1 MQLSEKKINI
11 LVVDDEKIITMHLD
25 ELLTNMGYNVIGIA
39 SNGIEAIK
47 KSKELSPDLILMD
60 IIMPGELTGID
71 AAKEIKNEMQI
82 PVIFLSAFA
91 DDKLVNKAKISEP
104 YSYIVKPFQSQEL
117 KAAIEIALYKKELE
131 NKLIDA
137 EEKYRTLVEE
147 SRDGIGIIQGDGF
160 KYINPALSDMLGN
173 PDNITEISI
182 MNSFTGDCQERME
195 EIYEKC
201 MGGEHLSIINECTL
215 QQENGSFLPV
225 ETNATLI
232 SYDKEPAILSFFRDI
247 SERKYMKDMVDY
259 LVNEINESNQI
270 IIPNIEKIKD
280 RMKDSNL
287 NELIEHVLFLML
299 DNANKLKKVYSL
311 LQIEYQPRTFYSV
324 DLVEHINNAISVI
337 TNQFKEEDV
346 QINTHIN
353 GKIPNIM
360 ADEFIEDII
369 HILLENSIEFNENKL
384 KKINVFVE
392 KDRVKKPKFVLIKI
406 EDNGKGIPDDK
417 KIRIFE
423 SPITNR
429 FKKNTGLGLTIAKTV
444 TKNYSGEIWVEDRIE
459 GDHRQGSNFIIKLPI

>member
-1 MQLSEKKINI
+1 
-11 LVVDDEKIITMHLD
+11 
-25 ELLTNMGYNVIGIA
+25 
-39 SNGIEAIK
+39 
-47 KSKELSPDLILMD
+47 MD